1 MSGFVYLYVGP
12 HEVYE
17 LFDSIENELLAV
29 FRDDMLVK
37 SIGSVKER
45 YGNEYQIS
53 ADRPEILE
61 EFEFRAPGYAIAQRL
76 DCMGADGAAALACLD
91 KQVGKNARVY
101 SSLEKSDN
109 EQDAQIVARSKFM
122 RALTPHRWLEFFA
135 KSVPSEPENYL
146 KHPESSE
153 SMLFELRDWDQR
165 LALRLVLL
173 ALPDAEVVLD
183 ITDIKDDASRLRED
197 EAAVLASNAAQVI
210 RGTGI
215 HAPVVVLTEGRT
227 DAEFLSAGLQV
238 LYPHLTDLIRFLD
251 YERKP
256 EGGVSA
262 SVRMVRAFAAAGI
275 VNRIVAVF
283 DNDTAAADGL
293 RVLDQATLPPQI
305 QIIRYPDL
313 ALARQYPTLGP
324 PTAEAS
330 TSSVSLADING
341 LACSIELYLG
351 KDILSRPDGS
361 FYPVQW
367 KSFMPGINRYQGE
380 VIGKAD
386 INDAFRAK
394 YARALGKPS
403 TSQDEDWDGIRLIL
417 DAIRDAALAAF
428 DGAEGSGG
436 HPWRLIH

>member
-1 MSGFVYLYVGP
+1 MSGFVQLYVGI
-12 HEVYE
+12 HRVYE
-17 LFDSIENELLAV
+17 LFDSVENELLAV

-37 SIGSVKER
+37 SIVSVKER
-45 YGNEYQIS
+45 YGHDYEIS
-53 ADRPEILE
+53 ADRPERLE
-61 EFEFRAPGYAIAQRL
+61 VFEFRAPGYAIAQRL
-76 DCMGADGAAALACLD
+76 DCMGVDGATALARLD
-91 KQVGKNARVY
+91 EQVGKNARMY
-101 SSLEKSDN
+101 RPERIED
-109 EQDAQIVARSKFM
+109 EHGARMEATSKFM
-122 RALTPHRWLEFFA
+122 RALTPDSWLDFFA
-135 KSVPSEPENYL
+135 KSVPSEIENYL
-146 KHPESSE
+146 KNPESSE

-183 ITDIKDDASRLRED
+183 VTDIKDDVSRLRED
-197 EAAVLASNAAQVI
+197 EAAVLASSAAQAI
-210 RGTGI
+210 RATGM
-215 HAPVVVLTEGRT
+215 HAPAVVLTEGRT

-262 SVRMVRAFAAAGI
+262 LVRMVRAFAAAGI

-293 RVLDQATLPPQI
+293 RLLDQGRLPPQI

-313 ALARQYPTLGP
+313 GLARQYPTLGP

-330 TSSVSLADING
+330 AGSVNLANING

-351 KDILSRPDGS
+351 KDILSRADGS

-380 VIGKAD
+380 VVGKAD
-386 INDAFRAK
+386 IHDAFRAK

-403 TSQDEDWDGIRLIL
+403 ASGDEDWEGIRLIL
-417 DAIRDAALAAF
+417 DAIRDAAFTAF
-428 DGAEGSGG
+428 GGAEGSGG

>member
-17 LFDSIENELLAV
+17 LFDNIENELLAV

-37 SIGSVKER
+37 TIGSVYER
-45 YGNEYQIS
+45 YGDNYETS
-53 ADRPEILE
+53 AGRPEMLE
-61 EFEFRAPGYAIAQRL
+61 IFEFRASGHAIAQRL
-76 DCMGADGAAALACLD
+76 DCTGVDGATALARLD
-91 KQVGKNARVY
+91 EQVGKNARIY
-101 SSLEKSDN
+101 SLEGTDN
-109 EQDAQIVARSKFM
+109 KLQARIEPRSKFM
-122 RALTPHRWLEFFA
+122 RALTPDRWLEFFA
-135 KSVPSEPENYL
+135 KSVPSSELQNYL
-146 KHPESSE
+146 KDPESSE
-153 SMLFELRDWDQR
+153 SMLFELRDWDHR

-183 ITDIKDDASRLRED
+183 VTDIKDDGRLRED
-197 EAAVLASNAAQVI
+197 EAVVLASNAAQAI
-210 RGTGI
+210 RATGM
-215 HAPVVVLTEGRT
+215 HAPAVVLTEGRT

-262 SVRMVRAFAAAGI
+262 LMRMVRAFAAAGI

-293 RVLDQATLPPQI
+293 RVFDQARLPPHI

-330 TSSVSLADING
+330 AGSVNFADING

-351 KDILSRPDGS
+351 KDILTRPDGS

-386 INDAFRAK
+386 IHDAFRAK

-403 TSQDEDWDGIRLIL
+403 TPQDEDWEGIRLIL

-428 DGAEGSGG
+428 DGAGSGG
-436 HPWRLIH
+436 HPSRLIH

>member
-1 MSGFVYLYVGP
+1 MSGFVYLHVGP

-45 YGNEYQIS
+45 YGDDYQTS
-53 ADRPEILE
+53 ADRPEMLE
-61 EFEFRAPGYAIAQRL
+61 VFEFRASGYAIAQRL
-76 DCMGADGAAALACLD
+76 DCMGVDGATALARMD
-91 KQVGKNARVY
+91 EQVGKNARMY
-101 SSLEKSDN
+101 SLEGIDN
-109 EQDAQIVARSKFM
+109 EQRARIEASSKFM
-122 RALTPHRWLEFFA
+122 RALTPDRWLEFFA
-135 KSVPSEPENYL
+135 KSVPSEPQNYL
-146 KHPESSE
+146 KDPESSE
-153 SMLFELRDWDQR
+153 SMLFELRNWDHR

-183 ITDIKDDASRLRED
+183 ITDIKDDVSRLRED
-197 EAAVLASNAAQVI
+197 EAAVLASNAAQAI
-210 RGTGI
+210 RATGM
-215 HAPVVVLTEGRT
+215 HAPAVVLTEGRT

-262 SVRMVRAFAAAGI
+262 LVRMVRAFAAAGI

-293 RVLDQATLPPQI
+293 RVLDQARLPPQI

-330 TSSVSLADING
+330 TGSVNLADING

-386 INDAFRAK
+386 IHDAFRAK

-403 TSQDEDWDGIRLIL
+403 TSQDEDWEGIRLIL

-436 HPWRLIH
+436 HPSRLIH

>member
-1 MSGFVYLYVGP
+1 
-12 HEVYE
+12 
-17 LFDSIENELLAV
+17 
-29 FRDDMLVK
+29 
-37 SIGSVKER
+37 
-45 YGNEYQIS
+45 
-53 ADRPEILE
+53 
-61 EFEFRAPGYAIAQRL
+61 
-76 DCMGADGAAALACLD
+76 
-91 KQVGKNARVY
+91 
-101 SSLEKSDN
+101 
-109 EQDAQIVARSKFM
+109 M

-367 KSFMPGINRYQGE
+367 KSFMPGINRYQGK

-386 INDAFRAK
+386 IHDAFRAK

>member
-1 MSGFVYLYVGP
+1 MSGFVYLHVGP

-17 LFDSIENELLAV
+17 LFDNIENELLAV

-37 SIGSVKER
+37 SIGSVYER
-45 YGNEYQIS
+45 YGDEYQTS
-53 ADRPEILE
+53 PDRPEMLE
-61 EFEFRAPGYAIAQRL
+61 VFEFRAPGHAIAQRL
-76 DCMGADGAAALACLD
+76 DCTGVNGEAALARLD
-91 KQVGKNARVY
+91 EQVGKNARIY
-101 SSLEKSDN
+101 SLEGTDD
-109 EQDAQIVARSKFM
+109 EHLAQIEATSKFM
-122 RALTPHRWLEFFA
+122 RALTPDRWLECFTR
-135 KSVPSEPENYL
+135 SVPSEPQNYL
-146 KHPESSE
+146 KDPESSE
-153 SMLFELRDWDQR
+153 SMLFELRDWDHR

-183 ITDIKDDASRLRED
+183 VTDIKDDGRLRED
-197 EAAVLASNAAQVI
+197 EAAVLASNAAQAI
-210 RGTGI
+210 RSTGM
-215 HAPVVVLTEGRT
+215 HAPAVVLTEGRT
-227 DAEFLSAGLQV
+227 DAEFLSAGLQI

-262 SVRMVRAFAAAGI
+262 LVRMVRAFAAAGI

-293 RVLDQATLPPQI
+293 RMLDQARLPPQI

-330 TSSVSLADING
+330 EGSVNLADING

-361 FYPVQW
+361 SYPVQW

-386 INDAFRAK
+386 IHYAFRAK
-394 YARALGKPS
+394 YARALEKPS
-403 TSQDEDWDGIRLIL
+403 TSRDEDWEGIRLIL